1 MSKGGRPKVITGQQ
15 EHAIATSAMAM
26 KERGLV
32 PSVSAILASCPQA
45 TLNPETDEPFSAK
58 VILRVFKTKCYD
70 QGPEHPWN
78 YDHPKQKSTL
88 SPEAMGARLKWSDDM
103 LEINHQADWYFR
115 HIAWVDPCYTIVP
128 GRPKT
133 IHDQMVASFGKAKRW
148 SSDDSKDEPKN
159 LRSSPYTNKTTQW
172 GDVKVWWF
180 IVLARGKVHVEVMG
194 RDWEQNGA
202 GQAKMV
208 ALLPKVLKKMCG
220 RSAEA
225 LPETVFSDRGPGF
238 YHPSQG
244 TINPH
249 YAAALSEHGFTPW
262 AGDHALWQ
270 PGDIPDLLLHET
282 AVSWVRKFLRQHPVK
297 IGENMARN
305 ISNLEEK
312 LQEAVDHIN
321 TYYEVEDTCVC
332 VGKQDNLCRHTA

>member
-1 MSKGGRPKVITGQQ
+1 MITGQQ

-70 QGPEHPWN
+70 QDPEHPWN

-133 IHDQMVASFGKAKRW
+133 IQKPTFFNTPNPHTPR
-148 SSDDSKDEPKN
+148 
-159 LRSSPYTNKTTQW
+159 THKTIQKPT
-172 GDVKVWWF
+172 
-180 IVLARGKVHVEVMG
+180 VL
-194 RDWEQNGA
+194 
-202 GQAKMV
+202 
-208 ALLPKVLKKMCG
+208 
-220 RSAEA
+220 A
-225 LPETVFSDRGPGF
+225 LPES
-238 YHPSQG
+238 YHSSL
-244 TINPH
+244 TWW
-249 YAAALSEHGFTPW
+249 ALR
-262 AGDHALWQ
+262 
-270 PGDIPDLLLHET
+270 I
-282 AVSWVRKFLRQHPVK
+282 R
-297 IGENMARN
+297 
-305 ISNLEEK
+305 
-312 LQEAVDHIN
+312 
-321 TYYEVEDTCVC
+321 
-332 VGKQDNLCRHTA
+332 

>member
-70 QGPEHPWN
+70 QDPEHPWN

-202 GQAKMV
+202 G
-208 ALLPKVLKKMCG
+208 
-220 RSAEA
+220 
-225 LPETVFSDRGPGF
+225 
-238 YHPSQG
+238 
-244 TINPH
+244 
-249 YAAALSEHGFTPW
+249 
-262 AGDHALWQ
+262 
-270 PGDIPDLLLHET
+270 
-282 AVSWVRKFLRQHPVK
+282 
-297 IGENMARN
+297 
-305 ISNLEEK
+305 
-312 LQEAVDHIN
+312 
-321 TYYEVEDTCVC
+321 
-332 VGKQDNLCRHTA
+332 

>member
-1 MSKGGRPKVITGQQ
+1 MCEEGEGFKRRALSGLRERFGADPKWYPGKDEDEDVSKGGRPKVITGQQ

-70 QGPEHPWN
+70 QDPEHPWK

-159 LRSSPYTNKTTQW
+159 LRSRHS
-172 GDVKVWWF
+172 G
-180 IVLARGKVHVEVMG
+180 VM
-194 RDWEQNGA
+194 
-202 GQAKMV
+202 
-208 ALLPKVLKKMCG
+208 
-220 RSAEA
+220 
-225 LPETVFSDRGPGF
+225 
-238 YHPSQG
+238 
-244 TINPH
+244 
-249 YAAALSEHGFTPW
+249 
-262 AGDHALWQ
+262 
-270 PGDIPDLLLHET
+270 
-282 AVSWVRKFLRQHPVK
+282 
-297 IGENMARN
+297 
-305 ISNLEEK
+305 
-312 LQEAVDHIN
+312 
-321 TYYEVEDTCVC
+321 
-332 VGKQDNLCRHTA
+332 